1 MLADGINL
9 DLEPLDC
16 GSCVSPSNCTVETAA
31 LLRFLD
37 VVGDALH
44 AHGKELQ
51 IDYAAWMQVRTCS
64 RAGCDAVCDT
74 FRPQIVDCRSQ
85 THNFGSYETVAATA
99 VDTICSMDTYGKLGD
114 TFGWINQ
121 LNSE

>member
-1 MLADGINL
+1 MLA
-9 DLEPLDC
+9 C
-16 GSCVSPSNCTVETAA
+16 R
-31 LLRFLD
+31 LRCCLRH
-37 VVGDALH
+37 VPTS
-44 AHGKELQ
+44 
-51 IDYAAWMQVRTCS
+51 I
-64 RAGCDAVCDT
+64 
-74 FRPQIVDCRSQ
+74 IDCRSQ